1 MLLIEEVPLADLS
14 SVTPD
19 LPPVGDL
26 SPVASDLPPVGV
38 LAPVAPELRDGGPPP
53 GLLQPRGAWS
63 VGDGGPDLAV
73 VLTWVLNI
81 AWSVML
87 IMTLLSVSVMMMM
100 T

>member
-53 GLLQPRGAWS
+53 GLLQPWAAWS
-63 VGDGGPDLAV
+63 VGSGGPDLAI

-81 AWSVML
+81 TWSL
-87 IMTLLSVSVMMMM
+87 ILMMTLWSVMMM